1 MLKKGKIEIG
11 FVRLMSLPL
20 IEEINILLRLLIAI
34 LLSGVLGWERES
46 AGKSAGLRTH
56 MLVGFSSA
64 LFVAIGGVFI
74 LKYKAFIPNPNVD
87 PLRIIEAVVTGISFL
102 GAGMIFVTRD
112 KEQNVN
118 NLTTA
123 ASILCTAGIGMTVGL
138 GEYVL
143 ALGGTFILLIILRI
157 VRLTEHQ
164 EN

>member
-1 MLKKGKIEIG
+1 
-11 FVRLMSLPL
+11 MSLPL
-20 IEEINILLRLLIAI
+20 IEELNILLRLLVAI
-34 LLSGVLGWERES
+34 LLSGALGWERES

-112 KEQNVN
+112 KENVN

-123 ASILCTAGIGMTVGL
+123 ASILCTAGVGMTVGL

-143 ALGGTFILLIILRI
+143 ALGGTLILLIILRI
-157 VRLTEHQ
+157 VRLTERQ